1 MSWRILTIGG
11 FCCSMIGALAG
22 AGLASWLAPDAAVLV
37 SGATVGAVAGSA
49 IGWHIVGR
57 TGFGA
62 GSTPRD
68 VVS

>member
-1 MSWRILTIGG
+1 MSWRVLAIGG

-22 AGLASWLAPDAAVLV
+22 AGLASWLAPDTAPLV

-49 IGWHIVGR
+49 MGWYVIGR
-57 TGFGA
+57 TGLGA
-62 GSTPRD
+62 GPTPRD